1 MSSNLNLGLPKRKLK
16 PGRAPMPPSCSC
28 VDIQPMAPTASLPRM
43 FDAEGELGRLE
54 DELEAM
60 REENA
65 KLRAE
70 NLELRRLKYQ
80 LEKLV
85 RSTLAAARSAAQ
97 AAEQA
102 AEILVERRN
111 ECEGGGRGGR

>member
-1 MSSNLNLGLPKRKLK
+1 VLDPPKRKLK
-16 PGRAPMPPSCSC
+16 PAVAPASPPCAC
-28 VDIQPMAPTASLPRM
+28 ADIQPMAAA
-43 FDAEGELGRLE
+43 DAHFVALALI
-54 DELEAM
+54 AA
-60 REENA
+60 REENT

-70 NLELRRLKYQ
+70 NLELRHLKYQ

-85 RSTLAAARSAAQ
+85 RSTLAAARTSAQ

-111 ECEGGGRGGR
+111 EYEEEGEEGEQVGAGE